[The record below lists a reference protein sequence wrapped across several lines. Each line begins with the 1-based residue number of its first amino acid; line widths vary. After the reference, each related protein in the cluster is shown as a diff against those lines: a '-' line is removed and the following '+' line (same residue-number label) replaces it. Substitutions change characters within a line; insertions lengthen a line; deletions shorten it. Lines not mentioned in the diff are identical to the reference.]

1 MPLDDHTKA
10 KALPRVLMLRRPQ
23 APVAAPHH
31 ARTTPSVP
39 AIAPSQVRTPSQVS
53 AAALRPSPQAA
64 VQAPFA
70 DLFGHVA
77 ATPTRRLPSSPPRI
91 VAPPSA
97 ARVQPPP
104 APVPNPQTSESAP
117 QVPPAA
123 VATPAAPPRRMT
135 PQVQVRPTAAAD
147 RPAEPVSEAPP
158 RAAPVAETVEMT
170 VRIVREVHE
179 SPDRSYYVYLAKN
192 AAGEEFK
199 FSTTHPTTR
208 PKAKEQVVLHGKWG
222 MYKGLPTFRAAVMTP
237 VLPKGAKG
245 IVSWLR
251 NQSVKGVGPAT
262 ANKLAEA
269 FGEDLE
275 NVVGDAE
282 ALARFVPREKANA
295 IAEAWASNAGQAEL
309 VAWLGRFGVG
319 PLTIKKI
326 IKQFGARSKQIIED
340 NPWILAETIEGIAFR
355 SADEVAHTAGHRL
368 GDPKRIRA
376 ALRFFLDT
384 RTREGGHC
392 GLPPSMLVEIVSD
405 EIGVTADAVRAELDE
420 VADGRTHAH
429 DPVTNL
435 IYPIPLL
442 RDEREIADRISMLMA
457 EARPAIDTP
466 EEAQRLVDEASGDLG
481 ISLDPSQRDAAVVA
495 LSEGICIITG
505 GPGTGKTTTMRVIL
519 QVLQVLER
527 KVAIAGPTGRSAKRA
542 ADVTGAKTST
552 LHRMLEWEAAAGG
565 FTRNQRRPLEEDQI
579 IVDEF
584 SMVDTRLASA
594 FFGAV
599 ATGSAITIVG
609 DVDQLP
615 SVGPGQ
621 VLRDLIASGAVPV
634 CRLAVVHRQKDGNG
648 IVAAAHN
655 INAGALPV
663 SSGRPE
669 DGFSFTEAFGAAG
682 IAEHLVRTVS
692 RDLPARG
699 IDVGR
704 DVQILAGMRQG
715 EIGVA
720 KLNEIMKATLNP
732 ATEDERTVRLG
743 YRLFTSGDRVMQM
756 RNNYEKKVFNGEVGQ
771 ICWVG
776 EVKRGDKDKV
786 PAIQVEYP
794 GDKVFYTAEDADDID
809 YAWATTV
816 HKSQGC
822 EFPVVLFAMPSSH
835 QSMLS
840 RNLLYTAVTRAKQE
854 CHLVGDMRALR
865 SAIGKA
871 DTTRRFTGL
880 ALRLAAPGEA
890 PVHDP
895 EEAPLTGPSP
905 R

>member
-1 MPLDDHTKA
+1 
-10 KALPRVLMLRRPQ
+10 
-23 APVAAPHH
+23 
-31 ARTTPSVP
+31 
-39 AIAPSQVRTPSQVS
+39 
-53 AAALRPSPQAA
+53 
-64 VQAPFA
+64 
-70 DLFGHVA
+70 
-77 ATPTRRLPSSPPRI
+77 
-91 VAPPSA
+91 
-97 ARVQPPP
+97 
-104 APVPNPQTSESAP
+104 
-117 QVPPAA
+117 
-123 VATPAAPPRRMT
+123 
-135 PQVQVRPTAAAD
+135 
-147 RPAEPVSEAPP
+147 
-158 RAAPVAETVEMT
+158 MT

-179 SPDRSYYVYLAKN
+179 SPDRTYYVYLAKN
-192 AAGEEFK
+192 SAGEEFK
-199 FSTTHPTTR
+199 FSTTHPSSR
-208 PKAKEQVVLHGKWG
+208 PKPKEQVVLHGKWG
-222 MYKGLPTFRAAVMTP
+222 MYREQRTFRAAVMTP

-245 IVSWLR
+245 IVGWLR

-275 NVVGDAE
+275 SIVGDAE
-282 ALARFVPREKANA
+282 AMSKAIPREKANA

-309 VAWLGRFGVG
+309 VAWLGRYGVG

-326 IKQFGARSKQIIED
+326 IKQFGARSKQIIEE
-340 NPWILAETIEGIAFR
+340 NPWVLAETIDGIAFR
-355 SADEVAHTAGHRL
+355 SADEVAHSAGHRL

-392 GLPPSMLVEIVSD
+392 GLPPSLLVETVAG
-405 EIGVTADAVRAELDE
+405 EIGVGADAVRAELDE
-420 VADGRTHAH
+420 VADGRTHAL

-442 RDEREIADRISMLMA
+442 RDEREIAERISMLMA
-457 EARPAIDTP
+457 EAKPAVETP
-466 EEAQRLVDEASGDLG
+466 EEAERLVDQASRDLG
-481 ISLDPSQRDAAVVA
+481 IVLDRSQRDAAVVA
-495 LSEGICIITG
+495 LSEGICVITG

-519 QVLQVLER
+519 KVLQSAER

-565 FTRNQRRPLEEDQI
+565 FTRNQRRPLEEDNL

-594 FFGAV
+594 FFEAV
-599 ATGSAITIVG
+599 AGGTAITIVG

-615 SVGPGQ
+615 SVGSGQ

-648 IVAAAHN
+648 IVAAAHA
-655 INAGALPV
+655 INAGALPAA
-663 SSGRPE
+663 STRPE
-669 DGFSFTEAFGAAG
+669 DGFTFTEAYGASG
-682 IAEHLVRTVS
+682 IAEHLVRMVS
-692 RDLPARG
+692 RDLPSRG
-699 IDVGR
+699 IDVAR

-720 KLNEIMKATLNP
+720 KLNEVMKATLNP
-732 ATEDERTVRLG
+732 ATGDERTTRLG
-743 YRLFTSGDRVMQM
+743 HRLFTVGDRVMQM
-756 RNNYEKKVFNGEVGQ
+756 RNNYEKKVFNGEVGR

-786 PAIQVEYP
+786 PAIQIEYP
-794 GDKVFYTAEDADDID
+794 GDKVHYTAEDVDDID

-822 EFPVVLFAMPSSH
+822 EFPVVLFAMPNSH

-854 CHLVGDMRALR
+854 CHLVGDTRALR

-880 ALRLAAPGEA
+880 ALRLAVPTHAPAFYDEPA
-890 PVHDP
+890 PSP
-895 EEAPLTGPSP
+895 GPSP

>member
-1 MPLDDHTKA
+1 MARDDHTQTTA
-10 KALPRVLMLRRPQ
+10 KPLPRILMLRRPP
-23 APVAAPHH
+23 APAP
-31 ARTTPSVP
+31 ASVQPAVPSLPVRPASPQPLQQTPTRP
-39 AIAPSQVRTPSQVS
+39 S
-53 AAALRPSPQAA
+53 AAA
-64 VQAPFA
+64 VQPAPAPFG
-70 DLFGHVA
+70 DLFGNPPPA
-77 ATPTRRLPSSPPRI
+77 PARRLPPSSPRI

-97 ARVQPPP
+97 IHRSATTSVPTSPVPADAAPSQAAPAVQPVAPARPTPP
-104 APVPNPQTSESAP
+104 STFVRP
-117 QVPPAA
+117 PPAA
-123 VATPAAPPRRMT
+123 VARPAQSAAP
-135 PQVQVRPTAAAD
+135 A
-147 RPAEPVSEAPP
+147 RPAPGSE
-158 RAAPVAETVEMT
+158 ETVEKT

-179 SPDRSYYVYLAKN
+179 SPDRTYYVYLAKDEK
-192 AAGEEFK
+192 GEEFK
-199 FSTTHPTTR
+199 FSTTHPSHR

-222 MYKGLPTFRAAVMTP
+222 TYKGQLTFRAAVMTP

-245 IVSWLR
+245 IVGWLR

-269 FGEDLE
+269 FGEELE
-275 NVVGDAE
+275 NIVGDAE
-282 ALARFVPREKANA
+282 AMSKAIPREKANA
-295 IAEAWASNAGQAEL
+295 IADAWASNAGQAEL
-309 VAWLGRFGVG
+309 VAWLGRYGVG

-326 IKQFGARSKQIIED
+326 IKQFGARSKQIIEE
-340 NPWILAETIEGIAFR
+340 NPWVLAETIDGIAFR
-355 SADEVAHTAGHRL
+355 SADEVAHSAGHRL

-392 GLPPSMLVEIVSD
+392 GLPPSLLVETVAG
-405 EIGVTADAVRAELDE
+405 EIGVAADAVRAELDE
-420 VADGRTHAH
+420 VADGRTHAL
-429 DPVTNL
+429 DPITNL

-442 RDEREIADRISMLMA
+442 RDEREIAERISMLMA
-457 EARPAIDTP
+457 EAKPAVESP
-466 EEAQRLVDEASGDLG
+466 EEAERLVEQASLDLG
-481 ISLDPSQRDAAVVA
+481 IVLDRSQRDAAVVA

-519 QVLQVLER
+519 KVLQSAER

-565 FTRNQRRPLEEDQI
+565 FTRNQRRPLEEDNL

-594 FFGAV
+594 FFEAV
-599 ATGSAITIVG
+599 ASGTAITIVG

-615 SVGPGQ
+615 SVGSGQ

-655 INAGALPV
+655 INAGALPTT
-663 SSGRPE
+663 SQRPE
-669 DGFSFTEAFGAAG
+669 DGFTFTEAYGASG
-682 IAEHLVRTVS
+682 IAEHLVQMVL

-699 IDVGR
+699 IDVAR

-720 KLNEIMKATLNP
+720 KLNEVMKATLNP
-732 ATEDERTVRLG
+732 ATADERTTRLG
-743 YRLFTSGDRVMQM
+743 HRLFTVGDRVMQM

-776 EVKRGDKDKV
+776 EVKRGDKDNV

-794 GDKVFYTAEDADDID
+794 GDKVHYTAEDVDDID

-822 EFPVVLFAMPSSH
+822 EFPVVLFAMPNSH

-880 ALRLAAPGEA
+880 ALRLAVPTHAPAFDDEPA
-890 PVHDP
+890 P
-895 EEAPLTGPSP
+895 APGPSP